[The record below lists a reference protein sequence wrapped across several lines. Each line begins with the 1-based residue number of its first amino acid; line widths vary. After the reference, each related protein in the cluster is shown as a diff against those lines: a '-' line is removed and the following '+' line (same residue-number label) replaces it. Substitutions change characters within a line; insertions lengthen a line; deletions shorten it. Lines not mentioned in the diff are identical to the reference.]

1 MWELDYKESW
11 ELKNWCFWTVVLEK
25 TLENPLDSKEIKP
38 VHPKGDQSWIFIGR
52 TDAEAQAL
60 ILWPPDANN
69 WLTGKDP
76 DAGKD
81 WRQEK
86 GMTEDEMVGWH
97 HWLKG
102 HEFEQLQELVIDR
115 EAWRA
120 AVHEVAKSRTPLIDL
135 TEMMLI
141 ILKCTFSNH
150 LAGMKRNTLTEQ
162 QQQQI
167 LYLYFKINHL
177 LKWKMLFVFNYL
189 KQKPIWN
196 IQDVM

>member
-1 MWELDYKESW
+1 
-11 ELKNWCFWTVVLEK
+11 
-25 TLENPLDSKEIKP
+25 
-38 VHPKGDQSWIFIGR
+38 
-52 TDAEAQAL
+52 
-60 ILWPPDANN
+60 
-69 WLTGKDP
+69 
-76 DAGKD
+76 
-81 WRQEK
+81 
-86 GMTEDEMVGWH
+86 MTEDGMVGWH
-97 HWLKG
+97 HQLDA

-177 LKWKMLFVFNYL
+177 LK
-189 KQKPIWN
+189 
-196 IQDVM
+196 